1 MANKISS
8 KKTVI
13 RPLES
18 KDIKSV
24 IDLLQAISDF
34 RPCKT
39 DYDQLWKSYHAQK
52 NVIAIVAETNI
63 GIGGFASLLIEQ
75 KLRGGRVGHIEDV
88 VTHSELREL
97 GIGSMLIEALIEKAK
112 LNGCF
117 KVVLWCESNN
127 AAFYEKNSF
136 KAVGSAMEY
145 RLEMKRRETLQPK
158 RD

>member
-8 KKTVI
+8 KKIVI
-13 RPLES
+13 RPFEG

-34 RPCKT
+34 RPCKL

-52 NVIAIVAETNI
+52 NVIAIVADTNI
-63 GIGGFASLLIEQ
+63 GIGGFASLLIEK
-75 KLRGGRVGHIEDV
+75 KLRGGKVGHIEDV
-88 VTHSELREL
+88 VTHSELRKI
-97 GIGSMLIEALIEKAK
+97 GIGSMLIETLIEKAK

-117 KVVLWCESNN
+117 KVVLWCENKN
-127 AAFYEKNSF
+127 VAFYEKNKF

-145 RLEMKRRETLQPK
+145 RLEVSQLETPQPK